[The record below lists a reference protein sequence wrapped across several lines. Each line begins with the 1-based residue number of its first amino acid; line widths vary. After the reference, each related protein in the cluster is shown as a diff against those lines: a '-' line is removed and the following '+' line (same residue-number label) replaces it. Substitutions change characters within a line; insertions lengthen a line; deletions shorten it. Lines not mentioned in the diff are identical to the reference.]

1 MEELIIATK
10 NKGKAKEF
18 EELFEPL
25 GFRVKTL
32 LDYPDAPDIEET
44 GKTFEENALL
54 KAVGISNIFQ
64 KIVIADDSGLV
75 IDALDGRP
83 GVYSARYAGTDKD
96 DEANIQKV
104 LFEMKD
110 VPEEK
115 RTAHFHCT
123 LALVVPG
130 KDPIIVEGT
139 CNGLILTEKRGN
151 NGFGYDPIFYLPH
164 LKKTMAEITSEEKI
178 ESATGEMQFENYL
191 NMSKKLW
198 KEGIFFHE
206 GFDLQ

>member
-18 EELFEPL
+18 AELFEPL

-54 KAVGISNIFQ
+54 KAVAISNIFQ

-164 LKKTMAEITSEEKI
+164 LKKTMAEITSEEKNRI
-178 ESATGEMQFENYL
+178 SHRGIAIR
-191 NMSKKLW
+191 KLY
-198 KEGIFFHE
+198 EHVQEAMERGDF
-206 GFDLQ
+206 LS

>member
-18 EELFEPL
+18 VELFEPL

-44 GKTFEENALL
+44 GETFEENALL
-54 KAVGISNIFQ
+54 KAAGISNIFQ

-83 GVYSARYAGTDKD
+83 GVYSARYAGTKKD

-130 KDPIIVEGT
+130 KDPVIVEGT

-164 LKKTMAEITSEEKI
+164 LKKTMAEMTSEEKNQI
-178 ESATGEMQFENYL
+178 SHRGNAIR
-191 NMSKKLW
+191 KLY
-198 KEGIFFHE
+198 EHVQEAMERGDF
-206 GFDLQ
+206 LS